1 MGILLRYNMHFMA
14 DLIFG
19 DSASKEEILMHWAKC
34 KIEKHSENVAFDDI
48 YHKFTMMEKKI
59 RGKKI
64 FTDIARYCIDR
75 GKINLAYRFIE
86 LEEHSGR
93 KIMVCLVILAAKQDK
108 KIIEKLLNF
117 AQESQESLL
126 IYRVIKELIKTE
138 WIENHLWVNVLN
150 SRKDVERHYIRYLKS
165 TGNE

>member
-1 MGILLRYNMHFMA
+1 
-14 DLIFG
+14 
-19 DSASKEEILMHWAKC
+19 
-34 KIEKHSENVAFDDI
+34 
-48 YHKFTMMEKKI
+48 
-59 RGKKI
+59 
-64 FTDIARYCIDR
+64 
-75 GKINLAYRFIE
+75 
-86 LEEHSGR
+86 
-93 KIMVCLVILAAKQDK
+93 MVCLVILAAKQDK

-117 AQESQESLL
+117 AQESQDSLL